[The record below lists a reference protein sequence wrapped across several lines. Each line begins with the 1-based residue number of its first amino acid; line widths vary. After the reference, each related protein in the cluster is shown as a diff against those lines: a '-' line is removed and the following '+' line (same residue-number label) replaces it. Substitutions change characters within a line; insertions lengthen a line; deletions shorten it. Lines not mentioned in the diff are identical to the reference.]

1 MNELMEIQLQLEIDT
16 LRAMELP
23 DNALYFDCAK
33 IYEGRK
39 DCPLT
44 DEEKDEFRSTA
55 LNALRDGEY
64 LASLEKRGYEITE
77 NNINQVYTV
86 IKG

>member
-1 MNELMEIQLQLEIDT
+1 MDAAMEIQLQLEMDT

-23 DNALYFDCAK
+23 DNSLYFDGAK

-39 DCPLT
+39 DCPMT

-64 LASLEKRGYEITE
+64 LASLEERGYEVTE
-77 NNINQVYTV
+77 DNINQVYTV